1 MSGLA
6 WYCLFLLFFMFIG
19 VPIAYSLLG
28 STWIYIVFFS
38 KLSMIAACKQIITGV
53 NSFTL
58 LALPFFI
65 LLGEML
71 TKAGLTTRLV
81 NIAKALV
88 GHMKGALAQV
98 NIVGSMLLAGVQGAA
113 SSDTA
118 AVGGMLIPA
127 MVEDGYDSAYAAVVT
142 ACSSSIGPMIPPS
155 LTMVV
160 LGSVSGISVGRGFL
174 GGAIPGILLG
184 LFMMVYAGIKARQDA
199 KYCGSNEPFTWKA
212 LWESLKAGWMA
223 VFIPLIVVGGIAFGV
238 FTPTESGTFAVLA
251 TIFLGMVVYRSLSF
265 KGLIECCVATIK
277 TLGNILPIVAAAA
290 AFGWILTRE
299 GAVEALSS
307 LLLGITSSPVVLLMI
322 MAVIYLIAGCF
333 VETLALVILFVP
345 IFAPIAT
352 AAGVDPVH
360 FAVVTVLSLTVGTVT
375 PPLGVCM
382 YMACDIAK
390 IKVEDFVRECIPFLI
405 PMVVCILLV
414 ILVPAISTFLPN
426 LLMG

>member
-6 WYCLFLLFFMFIG
+6 WYCLFLLAFMFLG

-174 GGAIPGILLG
+174 GGAIPGIMLG
-184 LFMMVYAGIKARQDA
+184 LFMMVYASLKARKSA

-212 LWESLKAGWMA
+212 LGESLKAGWMA

-265 KGLIECCVATIK
+265 KGLMECCVATIK

-299 GAVEALSS
+299 GAVEALSA

-352 AAGVDPVH
+352 TAGVDPVH

-405 PMVVCILLV
+405 PMVACILLV